1 MKRLHKPMYCVVSRM
16 QIGGLINLAGI
27 EHHSLAGLQT
37 PLPNSHGFTLTPTPI
52 MFSVR
57 SALANIPRASRL
69 TARPVVAR
77 AYHEK
82 VISHYE
88 QPRNVRSG
96 PQPRPPC
103 PFLSFSVYLIIIS
116 QVGSLPKN
124 DIDVGTGLVGAP
136 AYVILSPS

>member
-1 MKRLHKPMYCVVSRM
+1 
-16 QIGGLINLAGI
+16 
-27 EHHSLAGLQT
+27 
-37 PLPNSHGFTLTPTPI
+37 

-57 SALANIPRASRL
+57 STLANIPRASRL

-96 PQPRPPC
+96 PQPRP
-103 PFLSFSVYLIIIS
+103 L
-116 QVGSLPKN
+116 
-124 DIDVGTGLVGAP
+124 
-136 AYVILSPS
+136 

>member
-1 MKRLHKPMYCVVSRM
+1 
-16 QIGGLINLAGI
+16 
-27 EHHSLAGLQT
+27 
-37 PLPNSHGFTLTPTPI
+37 

-57 SALANIPRASRL
+57 TALANIPRASRL

-88 QPRNVRSG
+88 QPRNVRCG
-96 PQPRPPC
+96 PQLDPSS
-103 PFLSFSVYLIIIS
+103 PFLSFSVYLIITS

-136 AYVILSPS
+136 AYVIHSPLTVFSCDSD